1 VQLEALARRFEDVR
15 VVDVDGALALHGK
28 RGLVDDTYGSFQHFG
43 SLGWIVQTPESF
55 RRDVVRHRAAVDPTR
70 GRLRLSATSAE
81 YDRIL
86 ATEQLA
92 NIVSVLGLDQKKCVI
107 VDLDGTL
114 WPGVL
119 AETGLTVF
127 TRRAA
132 SPLRGGRRGW
142 GYVGLY
148 RGVHEALRCLKQRG
162 ILLACVSK
170 NDEAVVRSSWRYPA
184 GLESSMLSLQDFVT
198 HRINWHEKVDNLRS
212 IAPNST

>member
-1 VQLEALARRFEDVR
+1 PTMAPLGRADLGLASHKTRVALTNVQLEALARGFEDVR
-15 VVDVDGALALHGK
+15 VVDVEGALALHGK

-55 RRDVVRHRAAVDPTR
+55 RRDVYDIAPPWTQLAEAFGERDV
-70 GRLRLSATSAE
+70 AE

-119 AETGLTVF
+119 AETG
-127 TRRAA
+127 
-132 SPLRGGRRGW
+132 SPFSPDAPPRHFEEEGGGW

-170 NDEAVVRSSWRYPA
+170 NDEAV
-184 GLESSMLSLQDFVT
+184 
-198 HRINWHEKVDNLRS
+198 
-212 IAPNST
+212 